1 MLSNEETLD
10 FMMNV
15 MRRVST
21 SNEMIKSLLK
31 SDEFRQLL
39 TTIQETSF
47 YVDDNY
53 YFCQGEE
60 EV

>member
-31 SDEFRQLL
+31 SDEFRQLM

-47 YVDDNY
+47 YVDDNF
-53 YFCQGEE
+53 YFC
-60 EV
+60 

>member
-21 SNEMIKSLLK
+21 SNEMIKS
-31 SDEFRQLL
+31 DEFRQLI

-47 YVDDNY
+47 YVDDKY
-53 YFCQGEE
+53 YFC
-60 EV
+60 